1 MSQKQHGSTAVG
13 ILMGLILGL
22 VVAVL
27 VAVFVTKAPVPFVN
41 KAPGAGTRV
50 EPKLDAKTDTKAT
63 PAPASPVV
71 AEGTDPNRSMNA
83 KNAKPSDN
91 GTPMGD
97 KGTETASPTESKDSI
112 FGLLGQL
119 GKDANKDTNKD
130 APKPA
135 PTETAKEPTKQAPK
149 EVATKEAPPKE
160 PKPKNSDD
168 TAVDTT
174 RYLLQAGAFRER
186 DDADGMKG
194 RLALLGI
201 EARISTV
208 DRDGTQIFRVR
219 AGPYKQLEDANAARR
234 RMAEGG
240 VETSLVPIR

>member
-1 MSQKQHGSTAVG
+1 MMQKQHGSTAVG

-41 KAPGAGTRV
+41 KVPGAGARV
-50 EPKLDAKTDTKAT
+50 EPKPDSKTDQK
-63 PAPASPVV
+63 PAPV
-71 AEGTDPNRSMNA
+71 AEAGDPNKTLSS
-83 KNAKPSDN
+83 KTAKPSDN
-91 GTPMGD
+91 GTPSGD
-97 KGTETASPTESKDSI
+97 RTAEAGSPTEGKDSI

-119 GKDANKDTNKD
+119 NKDGQKS
-130 APKPA
+130 A
-135 PTETAKEPTKQAPK
+135 PTPSGEPKNQVKDSA
-149 EVATKEAPPKE
+149 KEAPNE
-160 PKPKNSDD
+160 VAVKPKTPDEQ
-168 TAVDTT
+168 AVDTT

-186 DDADGMKG
+186 EDADGMKG

-208 DRDGTQIFRVR
+208 DRDGTTIYRVR
-219 AGPYKQLEDANAARR
+219 SGPYKQLDDANGARR

-240 VETSLVPIR
+240 IETSLVPIR